1 MVAIAC
7 LLLAA
12 VAQTPVVDVVAP
24 VDPAII
30 VTLTPRVLLTNNT
43 DRPIVA
49 IAVIWQ
55 REGGH
60 RTTQVYESTTKTPV
74 VSPRGQIILTPD
86 GFYQS
91 VGVRPASSHRELDEA
106 YHVTINVDAVI
117 FDDGLILG
125 PDKSG
130 LVDGLSGRRQAIDR
144 IMQTVQK
151 AKAEGQDVDAAL
163 QALMPTGMNFA
174 APPDGAT
181 NFLKFYIGELLHQ
194 RVSNLPPRDRD
205 VILSGLEQIPQLP
218 TFYRR

>member
-1 MVAIAC
+1 
-7 LLLAA
+7 
-12 VAQTPVVDVVAP
+12 
-24 VDPAII
+24 
-30 VTLTPRVLLTNNT
+30 
-43 DRPIVA
+43 
-49 IAVIWQ
+49 
-55 REGGH
+55 
-60 RTTQVYESTTKTPV
+60 
-74 VSPRGQIILTPD
+74 
-86 GFYQS
+86 
-91 VGVRPASSHRELDEA
+91 LDEA

-174 APPDGAT
+174 APPDRAT
-181 NFLKFYIGELLHQ
+181 NFLKFYVGELLHQ